1 MFILFSVFGI
11 VLFLVSYFFV
21 SIKFF
26 FVRFLSVLI
35 TISNILDPERLDPSL
50 SLSTSSDSLRSKRF
64 FGAKS
69 EEGTGLS
76 AFCPREKWGESN
88 IHI

>member
-11 VLFLVSYFFV
+11 VLFLASYFFV

-50 SLSTSSDSLRSKRF
+50 SLSTSSASRLAS
-64 FGAKS
+64 
-69 EEGTGLS
+69 
-76 AFCPREKWGESN
+76 P
-88 IHI
+88 

>member
-35 TISNILDPERLDPSL
+35 TISNILGPERLDPSL
-50 SLSTSSDSLRSKRF
+50 SLSTSSASRLAS
-64 FGAKS
+64 
-69 EEGTGLS
+69 
-76 AFCPREKWGESN
+76 P
-88 IHI
+88 